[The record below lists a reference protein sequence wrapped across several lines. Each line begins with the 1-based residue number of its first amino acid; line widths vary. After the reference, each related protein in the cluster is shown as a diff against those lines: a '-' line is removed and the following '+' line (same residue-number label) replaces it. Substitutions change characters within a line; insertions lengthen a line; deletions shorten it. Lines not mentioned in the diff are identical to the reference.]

1 MGGST
6 LIVARPGRL
15 RDALGALLT
24 TIPGLRIVGQAGDGH
39 VFCGARPDDGLLN
52 LADQAFFQRAL
63 QTGAFTLSDYQDYQS
78 EPISGKA
85 TLSFGYPVLT
95 ETGQVQAVVFA
106 SLDLA
111 WLNQLAAQAQLPA
124 GSSFTIIDRNGTI
137 LVRYPDPD
145 RWVGRAVPESPI
157 VKIIMSEQDEGT
169 VEAVGIDGAQRQYA
183 FTPLQITPG
192 ERDVFVSVGIPTP
205 IAFAHAN
212 RVLTQ
217 NLTVLGLV
225 TLLTLAAAWYGSYVF
240 VLRQVNGLV
249 AATQ

>member
-205 IAFAHAN
+205 IAFGYAN